1 MSGSMIE
8 DSALR
13 ELLMKTVPG
22 AERVEVTDTTG
33 TGDHFE
39 ATVVARGFEG
49 KSRVERH
56 RVVYAALG
64 DLMKRDV
71 HALAL
76 KTLTPE
82 EDSKK

>member
-1 MSGSMIE
+1 MTGSMIE

-13 ELLMKTVPG
+13 ELLMKSVPG
-22 AERVEVTDTTG
+22 AERVDVIDTTG
-33 TGDHFE
+33 TGDHFD
-39 ATVVARGFEG
+39 ATVVARGFAG

-56 RVVYAALG
+56 RLVYAALG
-64 DLMKRDV
+64 ELMKKEV

-82 EDSKK
+82 EDSQR

>member
-1 MSGSMIE
+1 MIE
-8 DSALR
+8 ESELR
-13 ELLMKTVPG
+13 AVLLKSVPG
-22 AERVEVTDTTG
+22 AERVDVVDSTG

-39 ATVVARGFEG
+39 AVVVARGFEG

-56 RVVYAALG
+56 RLVYAALG
-64 DLMKRDV
+64 DLMKKDV

-82 EDSKK
+82 EDSK

>member
-1 MSGSMIE
+1 MVEESE
-8 DSALR
+8 LR
-13 ELLMKTVPG
+13 KILHGAVPG
-22 AERVEVTDTTG
+22 AVRVDVVDTTG

-39 ATVVARGFEG
+39 AVIVASGFEG

-56 RVVYAALG
+56 RIVYAALG
-64 DLMKRDV
+64 DLMKREV

-82 EDSKK
+82 EDSKP